1 MLNPWFED
9 TCSKYYNSE
18 IITDVVSEYALDID
32 STTFNVLGL
41 GYNLKKPRQMVTQDP
56 LYSEQSVY
64 SEPLGYQTTWRNCS
78 FSTYTNL
85 LITDGWS
92 FRGKQR
98 AKTLPP
104 KDEHSAKVTMYLIP
118 ECSAYVGGYCAI
130 SVDCFIDVYKLL
142 GGRQFCTD
150 TSLFWI
156 KGDTTKIGMQLQ
168 VSAIIYKSGVYQK
181 QEADFLRSPY
191 NKIDTIK
198 LLHMALASYS
208 NVENLMATSDA
219 LCNEIA
225 TLIYRDVVI
234 PWNDKAPATSII
246 TDIKNDWLKP
256 SLIL

>member
-1 MLNPWFED
+1 MLNPWFEN

-18 IITDVVSEYALDID
+18 TITDVVSEHALDID
-32 STTFNVLGL
+32 STTFNALGL
-41 GYNLKKPRQMVTQDP
+41 GCNLKKPMQMVAQDP
-56 LYSEQSVY
+56 LYSIRGAY
-64 SEPLGYQTTWRNCS
+64 GYQTTWRECS
-78 FSTYTNL
+78 FSTYSNL

-104 KDEHSAKVTMYLIP
+104 KDEYSAKVSMYIRP
-118 ECSAYVGGYCAI
+118 ECSAYIGGYCAVSI
-130 SVDCFIDVYKLL
+130 DCFLDVYKLL
-142 GGRQFCTD
+142 GGRHFCTD
-150 TSLFWI
+150 SSLFWV

-168 VSAIIYKSGVYQK
+168 VSALIYKNGVYQK

-208 NVENLMATSDA
+208 NVENLMSTSDA
-219 LCNEIA
+219 LCGEIA
-225 TLIYRDVVI
+225 SLIYRDVIV
-234 PWNDKAPATSII
+234 PWNKKTPASII